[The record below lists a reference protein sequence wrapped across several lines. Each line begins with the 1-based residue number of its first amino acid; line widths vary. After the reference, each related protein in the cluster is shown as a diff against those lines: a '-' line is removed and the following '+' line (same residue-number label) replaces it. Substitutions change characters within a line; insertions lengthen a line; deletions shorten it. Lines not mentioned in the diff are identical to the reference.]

1 MKKLRF
7 ILTTVC
13 CWMMVMVYAVCT
25 PIQATYLSSGLGDC
39 SRDNTTVWT
48 WDNSYNHAKATAY
61 NKGLSPSE
69 VHLFTPALDMSDS
82 KTVTLSFSHAHKF
95 AGTPSNELTLWV
107 TADYKGSFAASSWQ
121 QLTISPYTDNS
132 SWTFVD
138 VTVNV
143 PVEYVGSNTVFAFK
157 YKWTSANSGT
167 WEVKNLKI
175 VTECAGGEIASPVPL
190 PELGDGRLRVFAQNL
205 RNYYWNYNNE
215 QSTRANYDHEAFAKK
230 TRQIVD
236 AMMMTKADIFAF
248 CELEASP
255 QVLVQLA
262 DSVNKRVEDAP
273 FVAVVDGIDVP
284 WDSYDNNLKSGFIYR
299 KDKVKPYG
307 SNIAATTANYYKNT
321 QRIQAFEELATKER
335 FTVAMNHFKAKD
347 NSDDQGNATR
357 VMNANNLLNALN
369 KSAVDPDILILG
381 DFNCLKGEEPIT
393 ILENAGYVEQ
403 LLKYEPQAFSHC
415 YNWEG
420 ELIDHAFAN
429 ASMSEY
435 ITGAGVFHICTSC
448 GGYSNSAY
456 RYSDHDAYL
465 VAFNLPEK
473 QETECEDLDVTY
485 LTSALNPMVSEN
497 GIWYW
502 YNSGSYAKA
511 SKSGGYTDYMLTPE
525 MDMTDMSAVSLSFK
539 HAHKFAGTPSEELT
553 LWVTADYQGSY
564 ASSSWQQLTISPY
577 TNNTSWTFAD
587 VTINVPTS
595 YVGSNTVFAFK
606 YMSTASN
613 YATWEIKNLHI
624 TATCN
629 KTGTGME
636 ETRPM
641 QPAQKTIENGQLLI
655 TLPDGSV
662 FNGFGIRIR

>member
-1 MKKLRF
+1 
-7 ILTTVC
+7 
-13 CWMMVMVYAVCT
+13 MVVMAYAVCS
-25 PIQATYLSSGLGDC
+25 PIQVTYLVSGFGDC
-39 SRDNTTVWT
+39 STDNSTVWT
-48 WDNSYNHAKATAY
+48 WDSYNYAKATAY
-61 NKGLSPSE
+61 NKSLSPGE
-69 VHLFTPALDMSDS
+69 VHVFTPSLDMTGSE
-82 KTVTLSFSHAHKF
+82 TATLTFSHVHRYC
-95 AGTPSNELTLWV
+95 GSPSDELTLWV
-107 TADYKGSFAASSWQ
+107 TSDFKGSFASSSWY
-121 QLTISPYTDNS
+121 QLTISAYADQTAWKP
-132 SWTFVD
+132 WID

-143 PVEYVGSNTVFAFK
+143 PVEYVGSNTVFALK
-157 YKWTSANSGT
+157 YKWTSSSTGT

-190 PELGDGRLRVFAQNL
+190 PELGDGRIRVFAQNL

-335 FTVAMNHFKAKD
+335 FTLAMNHFKAKD
-347 NSDDQGNATR
+347 SSEDQGNATR

-448 GGYSNSAY
+448 GVCSNSAY

-473 QETECEDLDVTY
+473 TECEDLDETY
-485 LTSALNPMVSEN
+485 LTSKLAPLTSEN

-525 MDMTDMSAVSLSFK
+525 MDLTEMSAVSLSFK

-564 ASSSWQQLTISPY
+564 ATSSWQQLTISPY
-577 TNNTSWTFAD
+577 TNNTSWNFAD
-587 VTINVPTS
+587 VTINVPVE

-613 YATWEIKNLHI
+613 YGTWEIKNLHI
-624 TATCN
+624 TATC
-629 KTGTGME
+629 KGTGTGME
-636 ETRPM
+636 ETRSM
-641 QPAQKTIENGQLLI
+641 QPAQKTIEKGQLLI